1 MVGNLARLMAR
12 AAANGG
18 HGNGRPTQDKAALRR
33 PSPSPSPI
41 PSPICPLS
49 LALPPSRL
57 FNAHSMLTIANLS
70 KSYGPR
76 TLFAEVSLN
85 IARTDRLGLVGANGA
100 GKSTL
105 FNIILGKD
113 QPDEGLIEWERG
125 ANFGF
130 LPQES
135 APVGD
140 ETILQIAT
148 SGGKLEPENDDD
160 WDIDY
165 TLEPRA
171 KKILAGLG
179 FRESDHEKLAKTFS
193 GGWVMRAHLAR
204 LLVSE
209 PTLLLLD
216 EPTNHLDLEALL
228 WFQDYLTRYPGG
240 LVVISHDRAFL
251 NALCTGTI
259 ELRAQRLHCYN
270 GNYDDFILERV
281 ARKDRQQAMFKNQQR
296 EIAHLQ
302 TFVDRFGAK
311 ASMASRAKSKEKQIA
326 RLEEVAIDEPED
338 DLKKIQF
345 RFPQPPRSGLKV
357 MKLEHVQQSYGE
369 HVVYKDLN
377 FECERGQRTVLVGPN
392 GAGKSTLLKI
402 LAGVIP
408 INGGVRE
415 EGGNVITGYFAQNR
429 VDNLNPKL
437 TVLENVMELRTTEN
451 GLTEQQARGMLG
463 TFLFRKDDVNKR
475 VSVLSGGEK
484 SRLALVKLMINPPNF
499 LLMDEPTTH
508 LDIMSIDALIA
519 ALKTYEGTLYFVSH
533 DVHFIREIAKTV
545 LHVHS
550 GRLTQYAGDYA
561 YYLEKSK
568 SGNERAALTA
578 GFTDA
583 RPKQEEAAKVEKP
596 KAPAKPSTSDIRKL
610 KADVT
615 KCEQQ
620 VSELEA
626 KQAQITAELA
636 DPATYTGGVNLPQLN
651 ARLRDTINALQTATA
666 AWEQAAQKLSEA
678 EGA

>member
-1 MVGNLARLMAR
+1 
-12 AAANGG
+12 
-18 HGNGRPTQDKAALRR
+18 
-33 PSPSPSPI
+33 
-41 PSPICPLS
+41 
-49 LALPPSRL
+49 
-57 FNAHSMLTIANLS
+57 MLTIANLS

-228 WFQDYLTRYPGG
+228 WVQDYLTRDPGG

-533 DVHFIREIAKTV
+533 DVHFIREIAKTAGEI
-545 LHVHS
+545 HS
-550 GRLTQYAGDYA
+550 SLSRLTTP
-561 YYLEKSK
+561 E
-568 SGNERAALTA
+568 
-578 GFTDA
+578 
-583 RPKQEEAAKVEKP
+583 PK
-596 KAPAKPSTSDIRKL
+596 L
-610 KADVT
+610 
-615 KCEQQ
+615 
-620 VSELEA
+620 
-626 KQAQITAELA
+626 
-636 DPATYTGGVNLPQLN
+636 
-651 ARLRDTINALQTATA
+651 
-666 AWEQAAQKLSEA
+666 
-678 EGA
+678 

>member
-1 MVGNLARLMAR
+1 
-12 AAANGG
+12 
-18 HGNGRPTQDKAALRR
+18 
-33 PSPSPSPI
+33 
-41 PSPICPLS
+41 
-49 LALPPSRL
+49 
-57 FNAHSMLTIANLS
+57 MLTIANLS

-259 ELRAQRLHCYN
+259 ELRGQRLHCYN
-270 GNYDDFILERV
+270 GNYDDFIVERV

-357 MKLEHVQQSYGE
+357 MKLEHVQQSYGD

-408 INGGVRE
+408 INSGVRE

-463 TFLFRKDDVNKR
+463 TFLFRKDDVHKK

-484 SRLALVKLMINPPNF
+484 SRLALVKLLINPPNF

-596 KAPAKPSTSDIRKL
+596 KAPAKPSASDIRKL
-610 KADVT
+610 KAEVT

-620 VSELEA
+620 VADLEA

-636 DPATYTGGVNLPQLN
+636 DPATYTSGANLPQLN
-651 ARLRDTINALQTATA
+651 ARLRDTINALQTATV

-678 EGA
+678 EGT

>member
-1 MVGNLARLMAR
+1 
-12 AAANGG
+12 
-18 HGNGRPTQDKAALRR
+18 
-33 PSPSPSPI
+33 
-41 PSPICPLS
+41 
-49 LALPPSRL
+49 
-57 FNAHSMLTIANLS
+57 MLTIANLS

-326 RLEEVAIDEPED
+326 RLEEAAIDEPED

-357 MKLEHVQQSYGE
+357 MKLEHVQQAYGE

-408 INGGVRE
+408 INSGLRE

-550 GRLTQYAGDYA
+550 GRLTNYAGDYA

-596 KAPAKPSTSDIRKL
+596 KAPAKPSASDIRKL

-678 EGA
+678 ESA